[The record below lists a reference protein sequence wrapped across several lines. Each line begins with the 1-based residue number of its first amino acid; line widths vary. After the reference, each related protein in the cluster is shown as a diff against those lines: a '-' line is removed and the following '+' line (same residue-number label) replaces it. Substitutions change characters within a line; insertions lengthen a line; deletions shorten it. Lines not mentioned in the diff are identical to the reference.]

1 MGAAPQDFR
10 MSSAGGE
17 PVAPLVE
24 RGHEVWTLAM
34 RPIAT
39 FFGARA
45 FGWEPM
51 SAERAPMKR
60 SGSVPV
66 REPAAFFA
74 APPAKPPSARNLCPP
89 RNLYLA
95 IRLLFPAGPL
105 SASRRRSLRRRVELG
120 ARPL

>member
-60 SGSVPV
+60 K
-66 REPAAFFA
+66 RENARLPLY
-74 APPAKPPSARNLCPP
+74 AKSPSWN
-89 RNLYLA
+89 
-95 IRLLFPAGPL
+95 
-105 SASRRRSLRRRVELG
+105 
-120 ARPL
+120 